1 MNFDIEQINK
11 HIAASDTDS
20 LFVTFENVLK
30 QKYPDLDINNKEKT
44 LPIVKSL
51 QKKLGDI
58 LNPYQ
63 TKLAK
68 NILNSDDHHF
78 DLKPEYILQ
87 SAYWSGKRR
96 YAQWLVDKEGSPIN
110 KLVVMGLD
118 IMKSNFPPYFKNF
131 GEKLIKQIL
140 FSTIKETVDE
150 YILEFRNSISNVD
163 WKKLIKPT
171 GVKKL
176 KEYIESPPPKGKI
189 FSTLKKKAPVN
200 TKSSIFY
207 NDLIKFNEWDKKYSQ
222 IQIGEKVYIVY
233 LKANPYYIDSIA
245 IKGYDDPPEI
255 IELVENFIDRNK
267 LFDTVLKNKI
277 EKVYEDIDWGQPV
290 FNSNISDVFSF
301 G

>member
-1 MNFDIEQINK
+1 MNFDIEELNK

-20 LFVTFENVLK
+20 LFVTFEEVLK
-30 QKYPDLDINNKEKT
+30 QKYPELDLSNKDIT
-44 LPIVKSL
+44 LPKVKEL
-51 QKKLGDI
+51 QTELGNILNPQQSVFAKDI
-58 LNPYQ
+58 LNCDTHY
-63 TKLAK
+63 
-68 NILNSDDHHF
+68 F
-78 DLKPEYILQ
+78 DLKPEFIIQ

-96 YAQWLVDKEGSPIN
+96 YAQFLVDKEGIPIE

-118 IMKSNFPPYFKNF
+118 IMKSNFPPYFKDF
-131 GEKLIKQIL
+131 GEKIIKQIL
-140 FSTIKETVDE
+140 FSTNQSVVDE
-150 YILEFRNSISNVD
+150 FILEFRNSINDVD

-176 KEYIESPPPKGKI
+176 QEYTAAPPPEGKI

-200 TKSSIFY
+200 TKSSIYY
-207 NDLIKFNEWDKKYSQ
+207 NDLIKFKGWEKQYSQ

-255 IELVENFIDRNK
+255 IELVEEYIDRNK

-277 EKVYEDIDWGQPV
+277 EKVYSDIDWGQPI
-290 FNSNISDVFSF
+290 FNSNISDIFEF
-301 G
+301 M